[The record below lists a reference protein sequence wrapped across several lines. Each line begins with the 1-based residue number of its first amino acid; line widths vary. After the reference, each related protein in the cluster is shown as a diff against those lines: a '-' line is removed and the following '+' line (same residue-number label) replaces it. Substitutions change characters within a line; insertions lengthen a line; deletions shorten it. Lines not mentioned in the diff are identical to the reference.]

1 MGTRRW
7 SQLVRRR
14 GHGQILYNTKNQC
27 RRRFLAHLSSST
39 HRYRDFITQRCRGM
53 VFPVGEESMAF
64 VVNARIRWTI
74 VPTYVVNFNCR
85 RVTPLHSI
93 AALSLAC
100 AGINTCKRAKKSSPP
115 RLAQGVINTVGARS
129 FYQTLCRE
137 FIFVSKPLTNH

>member
-1 MGTRRW
+1 MPPSISRPSLIVYSPLSRFYHPTLSGDGVSGGRGVYG
-7 SQLVRRR
+7 VRCERTDPMDDCTY
-14 GHGQILYNTKNQC
+14 LC
-27 RRRFLAHLSSST
+27 RQF
-39 HRYRDFITQRCRGM
+39 Q
-53 VFPVGEESMAF
+53 
-64 VVNARIRWTI
+64 
-74 VPTYVVNFNCR
+74 CR